1 MNNKGWIIMINNT
14 IVKEKKKINIFTG
27 NSLFIVL
34 IILPILIVSFIIGY
48 FTLSKNYKY
57 VYNNNNSFNIHC
69 YSNSIITTDGSW
81 NIIYD
86 VNIGDKI
93 VCNISYEVP
102 YNLKNLS
109 YSLDYGNSLKIKS
122 IGKYWG
128 NKSDLDANLTV
139 DDNLFTY
146 NYTKNVSFDDS
157 PNITFEVIND
167 DVKEL
172 FIKVKNIKYTT
183 FDNDNYKEDDI
194 YYLFDIKDN
203 SESNY
208 SDYGNKLNNLSLI
221 YRIKNHKLATFDIL
235 DSLIGNK
242 YNCDSKNIND
252 DASVSIKNCNINGE
266 IVSHDNKNNNSFIY
280 VYKSNG
286 SYFISKEKKYENNYS
301 LTDYYVCK
309 SSFCEGIIE
318 NDFVVISDL
327 ELMYKKIGSNN
338 KFETLYSKNE
348 YDIKKIDNENN
359 LYVRY
364 YEINGLPLYVY
375 FLYNDNEI
383 MSYQYIEFEFNNSLR
398 VNLLGNYLSFNL
410 KTLENGYILMDNYED
425 SKRNIYIYDYI
436 NMKNVFDVSDIKELS
451 NTPKFTKNDNYAIF
465 DDETSYQTVLYLNK
479 DMNILY
485 DGIIYKDDNY
495 YEFSNKNIL
504 FKRENKYYIYD
515 INGKFVK
522 EIFKN
527 INPNYIEIN
536 DEKVYGLVYQDKN
549 FKVYDENSNNTF
561 TSHNF
566 KDIYGIYKNHEK
578 IYIIVNENGY
588 LKLFDKDGNVIITFM
603 EMTDNLEFLY
613 NYFDD
618 IWLRD
623 KNVPLNE
630 MGAYILCYY
639 DYNLDTLY
647 VSKMDYEGGY

>member
-1 MNNKGWIIMINNT
+1 MINNT

-479 DMNILY
+479 EMNIWY